1 LDKLRWIEILVVK
14 VEAKAPPLN
23 PVL

>member
-1 LDKLRWIEILVVK
+1 LDKLRLIEILVVK